1 MSLEEYLIDVGIR
14 ASDYGHVI
22 DEGERKLLKDNVDY
36 FKRCYQSGLSAY
48 KALLFLQDYLNG
60 DIDLVKI

>member
-22 DEGERKLLKDNVDY
+22 DEEERKLLKDNVDY
-36 FKRCYQSGLSAY
+36 FKKCHKDGLSAY
-48 KALLFLQDYLNG
+48 KALLFG
-60 DIDLVKI
+60 HKW

>member
-1 MSLEEYLIDVGIR
+1 MTLEEYLIDVGIR

-22 DEGERKLLKDNVDY
+22 DEEERKLLKDNVEF
-36 FKRCYQSGLSAY
+36 FKKCHKAGLSAY

-60 DIDLVKI
+60 DYEFK